1 MIGILSKIFQ
11 KRPLFSQRWSDFF
24 ENCSW
29 FVKWCLKKRPVQVF
43 LALVFLGL
51 IATAVFYVRKP
62 VVMVTDGPFNLLYGE
77 KRARNTQFSLS
88 LRSFRPIK
96 TITVADGAGP
106 DLVAQAAASL
116 SQRPHGVFFP
126 YRYREGA
133 RRYLKDHPGSPVV
146 ILGGRNRPENKG
158 EPAATDPWWF
168 CTDTL
173 EDLYRAG
180 FLAGEFALQDPEG
193 GGAALYQDGIGDTER
208 TAFSRGLS
216 EQGWEGTPFY
226 SSSPDGASRFLK
238 ERNTCLVLL
247 KKGDSRFFEESG
259 AIVLFTWVDPALTPQ
274 KTTAVFD
281 DSPWAQ
287 LGLALKSLKKE
298 KIPPGVAGISLI
310 PSELTV
316 FRQKYGQKKG
326 TFGINRIKSLK
337 YMERSTDNRNS
348 V

>member
-1 MIGILSKIFQ
+1 MIGIFSKIFQ
-11 KRPLFSQRWSDFF
+11 KWPLFFQKWPGFF
-24 ENCSW
+24 QNGYSL
-29 FVKWCLKKRPVQVF
+29 VKKNLKKRSVQVV
-43 LALVFLGL
+43 LAFVLFGA
-51 IATAVFYVRKP
+51 IATTVFFGRKP
-62 VVMVTDGPFNLLYGE
+62 VILVSDGPFNILYGE
-77 KRARNTQFSLS
+77 QRARYARLSLS
-88 LRSFRPIK
+88 IRIFRQIK
-96 TITVADGAGP
+96 TVTVADGAGP

-116 SQRPHGVFFP
+116 SQKPYGVFFP

-133 RRYLKDHPGSPVV
+133 RRYLKDRPGSPVV

-158 EPAATDPWWF
+158 EPDAADPWWF

-173 EDLYRAG
+173 GDLYRAG
-180 FLAGEFALQDPEG
+180 FLAGEFALQDPES
-193 GGAALYQDGIGDTER
+193 GGAALYQDGLGETER

-216 EQGWEGTPFY
+216 EQGWEGTPFF
-226 SSSPDGASRFLK
+226 SSNAESASRFLK
-238 ERNTCLVLL
+238 EKNACLVLL
-247 KKGDSRFFEESG
+247 KKGDARFFEDSG

-298 KIPPGVAGISLI
+298 KIPPGVAGLSLI

-316 FRQKYGQKKG
+316 LRQKYGKKKG

-337 YMERSTDNRNS
+337 YMERNTDNKNS